1 MSAPNGFYEARVSL
15 TAGQT
20 TALPFTIWSPLIDTA
35 HQVTIPS
42 PTTAETVVATP
53 VIPGLELHLPAGTI
67 IRDEDGEIVR
77 TLTITPVP
85 LDRTPFPLPPEATF
99 TMYFTIQPG
108 GAYVHTPGPIRG
120 AWLVY
125 PNLRHSRTGK
135 RVQFFNYD
143 PDDKGWYVYG
153 MGTVTP
159 TQVTPDPK
167 VRLYAFTGAS
177 FNDGNTPPDAGP
189 KPGDC
194 CSNDGDPVNL
204 ATGIFTYSMTDLVV
218 PDVIPLAVT
227 RTYNS
232 RDPEPRPF
240 GTGMTHAYTIF
251 QFSELY
257 WEEAD
262 LILPDG
268 GKIHYV
274 RISQQGL
281 PWYQTVFEH
290 TASPTAFYKSRIA
303 WNGNGWD
310 LTLKDGTVYVF
321 GHQAPLQAMRDRH
334 GNTVRFTW
342 SETNLFGVGTGDLL
356 RVTSP
361 NGRWID
367 FTYEPGTTRVSQV
380 QDNLGRTVSYGYDAN
395 GNLTSVTD
403 REQRVTS
410 YTYDG
415 GNRLV
420 TVKTRNQQGTAEV
433 LVTNTYDTT
442 PASPTLGWVTRQTHA
457 DGGVFA
463 FAYSVT
469 NGLSTQT
476 DVTDPLGHVRRVT
489 FNADGY
495 SLTNTRAYGTAD
507 AQTTSSGRQTGS
519 QFVETSTDPHGLQT
533 ATTYDALG
541 NVATV
546 TRLAGTPNA
555 VTTSY
560 TYEPKFQQV
569 ATITDPLQHT
579 TTFEYDTAGNLTRVV
594 DPLQHAT
601 TFTYNPQGLTT
612 AVTDALQHTT
622 SLGYTGGDLTTVAD
636 PLGRVTTRLLDG
648 LGRVR
653 TVINPLGQTTRYT
666 YDGNS
671 HVTTV
676 TDALGGQTGLGYFPD
691 GQLEHVTDA
700 NQHTT
705 AYTYDPMGR
714 LATRTDPLGRI
725 EYFGYDLEGRPL
737 QGVDRKGQVT
747 LRGYDGLDRLRT
759 VTYNDGSTITYTYD
773 DRDRMTQIADTA
785 AGTIGRGYD
794 DLDRLTTET
803 TLQGTVSYTYDA
815 ADRRATM
822 TVAGQ
827 PDVVYTYDDADRLT
841 GLSRDTLSVAL
852 AYDEANRRTSL
863 TLPNGIVTEYA
874 YDDAN
879 ELTSLTY
886 LNGPT
891 TLGDLTYTYD
901 LAGQRVAIGG
911 SWARTL
917 LPQPVA
923 GASYDAANELTAW
936 GGQEMAYD
944 PNGNLTFDGTLVYGW
959 NARNQLASLAGG
971 TGAAFQYDATSRR
984 TAKTIDGT
992 TTAFLYDGLDAL
1004 KTDVG
1009 GSVNVRLLGTA
1020 IDEWFASVGAGGVSV
1035 PLVDALGSTHALAAA
1050 SGAVYAHY
1058 TYDPFGVTAPSGLT
1072 SSNASQF
1079 TGRENDG
1086 AGLYHYRARYYDPK
1100 ASRFMSEDPIGLA
1113 AGTSNYYVYVD
1124 DRPTLI
1130 VDPLGLQGGVG
1141 GVMRIIHFCDFHKYR
1156 NVFNRCPQKE
1166 PKNDPHWEK
1175 DWWGSGKYRWKGGGG
1190 SDGGGGNGGSE
1201 CAYDCK
1207 GNLLPDENGSYT

>member
-1 MSAPNGFYEARVSL
+1 MRRWMQVAFAIAFPPGRDRRRREARGRGVVARPVGRGREWLDDRPSRLALAVAAAAGGEAGLTALAGQVLRLDGRPLSRVRLEMEGRETRTDGTGRFLLLLDGLVTGEHTLEIDGHTASRPGRTYGFYEARISL

-42 PTTAETVVATP
+42 PTPAETVVSTP
-53 VIPGLELHLPAGTI
+53 QIPGLELHLPAGTI

-77 TLTITPVP
+77 TLTISPVP

-108 GAYVHTPGPIRG
+108 GAYVHTPGPIKG
-120 AWLVY
+120 GWLVY

-159 TQVTPDPK
+159 TQVLPDPK

-240 GTGMTHAYTIF
+240 GTGMTHAYAIF

-303 WNGNGWD
+303 WNGSGWD

-321 GHQAPLQAMRDRH
+321 GHEAPLQAIRDRH

-342 SETNLFGVGTGDLL
+342 STTNLFGAGTGNLL

-361 NGRWID
+361 NGRWIA
-367 FTYEPGTTRVSQV
+367 FTYAPGTTRVSQI

-403 REQRVTS
+403 PEQHVTS
-410 YTYDG
+410 YTYDA

-420 TVKTRNQQGTAEV
+420 TVKTRNQQGSAEV

-457 DGGVFA
+457 DGGVFS

-495 SLTNTRAYGTAD
+495 SVVQHPRLRHGGRPDHVVRPAERGRSSSRRARTRTACRRRRPTTRWGTSRPSRAWPGRRMPSRP
-507 AQTTSSGRQTGS
+507 ATRTSPR
-519 QFVETSTDPHGLQT
+519 
-533 ATTYDALG
+533 Y
-541 NVATV
+541 
-546 TRLAGTPNA
+546 
-555 VTTSY
+555 
-560 TYEPKFQQV
+560 QQV

-579 TTFEYDTAGNLTRVV
+579 TSFEYDAAGNLTRII

-601 TFTYNPQGLTT
+601 AFTYNPQGLTMS
-612 AVTDALQHTT
+612 VTDALQHTT
-622 SLGYTGGDLTTVAD
+622 SFGYTGGDLTSVTD

-671 HVTTV
+671 RVTTV
-676 TDALGGQTGLGYFPD
+676 TDALSGQTGFGYVPD

-705 AYTYDPMGR
+705 AYTYNPMGR

-725 EYFGYDLEGRPL
+725 EY
-737 QGVDRKGQVT
+737 
-747 LRGYDGLDRLRT
+747 
-759 VTYNDGSTITYTYD
+759 S
-773 DRDRMTQIADTA
+773 
-785 AGTIGRGYD
+785 
-794 DLDRLTTET
+794 
-803 TLQGTVSYTYDA
+803 
-815 ADRRATM
+815 AT
-822 TVAGQ
+822 
-827 PDVVYTYDDADRLT
+827 
-841 GLSRDTLSVAL
+841 
-852 AYDEANRRTSL
+852 
-863 TLPNGIVTEYA
+863 
-874 YDDAN
+874 
-879 ELTSLTY
+879 
-886 LNGPT
+886 
-891 TLGDLTYTYD
+891 
-901 LAGQRVAIGG
+901 
-911 SWARTL
+911 
-917 LPQPVA
+917 
-923 GASYDAANELTAW
+923 
-936 GGQEMAYD
+936 
-944 PNGNLTFDGTLVYGW
+944 
-959 NARNQLASLAGG
+959 
-971 TGAAFQYDATSRR
+971 TSRGIR
-984 TAKTIDGT
+984 SS
-992 TTAFLYDGLDAL
+992 
-1004 KTDVG
+1004 
-1009 GSVNVRLLGTA
+1009 GSIARVR
-1020 IDEWFASVGAGGVSV
+1020 
-1035 PLVDALGSTHALAAA
+1035 
-1050 SGAVYAHY
+1050 
-1058 TYDPFGVTAPSGLT
+1058 
-1072 SSNASQF
+1072 
-1079 TGRENDG
+1079 
-1086 AGLYHYRARYYDPK
+1086 
-1100 ASRFMSEDPIGLA
+1100 
-1113 AGTSNYYVYVD
+1113 
-1124 DRPTLI
+1124 
-1130 VDPLGLQGGVG
+1130 
-1141 GVMRIIHFCDFHKYR
+1141 
-1156 NVFNRCPQKE
+1156 
-1166 PKNDPHWEK
+1166 
-1175 DWWGSGKYRWKGGGG
+1175 
-1190 SDGGGGNGGSE
+1190 
-1201 CAYDCK
+1201 
-1207 GNLLPDENGSYT
+1207 